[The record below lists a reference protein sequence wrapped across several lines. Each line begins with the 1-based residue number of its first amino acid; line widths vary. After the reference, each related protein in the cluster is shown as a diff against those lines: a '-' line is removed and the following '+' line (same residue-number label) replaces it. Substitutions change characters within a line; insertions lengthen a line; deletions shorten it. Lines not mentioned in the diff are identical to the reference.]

1 MGKSEENIDIKTTA
15 EQQKDTTIETNTT
28 KYSEKEAKEALEE
41 IRKKELHK
49 KLAAETKK
57 EICITRA
64 LVLFGFDSWLK
75 LEPGKEI

>member
-1 MGKSEENIDIKTTA
+1 MGKNEENIDIKTTA

-75 LEPGKEI
+75 LEPSKEI